1 MIGSRWS
8 LGRVSCALVSS
19 LLTGACMPSANPA
32 QAVQGENRE
41 PAGSGPA
48 RADPDPK
55 FAQDLILA
63 RHQGGLS
70 GGRLTG
76 IRGELVLRGSCLLL
90 TTPRGEYSL
99 IWPRE
104 SSARKQ
110 SSGTWIVDLNSARG
124 LTSLGTGAEVGF
136 TGFGGGRSTIAG
148 VKMLSALS
156 DDCPKKAWVIQG
168 LD

>member
-1 MIGSRWS
+1 M
-8 LGRVSCALVSS
+8 
-19 LLTGACMPSANPA
+19 
-32 QAVQGENRE
+32 
-41 PAGSGPA
+41 
-48 RADPDPK
+48 
-55 FAQDLILA
+55 
-63 RHQGGLS
+63 
-70 GGRLTG
+70 
-76 IRGELVLRGSCLLL
+76 LRGSCLLL